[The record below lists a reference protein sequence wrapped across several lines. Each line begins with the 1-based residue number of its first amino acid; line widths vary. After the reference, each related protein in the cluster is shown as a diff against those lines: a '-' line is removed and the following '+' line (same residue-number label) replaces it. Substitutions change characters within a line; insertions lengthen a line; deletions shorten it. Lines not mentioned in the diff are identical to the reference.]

1 MGSGKIS
8 QIENWVSQ
16 QAGSSTDSLQKWYLS
31 RVKGREEEE
40 VLQFWKPHKEGSFN
54 GGRHSVLSLILH
66 LMRHSELCEE

>member
-31 RVKGREEEE
+31 GVKGRDEEE

-54 GGRHSVLSLILH
+54 GGHHSVLSLILH
-66 LMRHSELCEE
+66 LMRHSDLCEE